1 MVSNGLDKVKSQR
14 MGESPSRK
22 KAEKDLS
29 LESYLRNSLED
40 LDASSRRSR
49 GAGGPPHYGVDFE
62 QGSIDES
69 EDTWA
74 QSFQADLN
82 KERRPKKLL
91 GSILP
96 YLAVAIICGATS
108 GGALLYFMLRYSAPP
123 AEVQSTASDEPETA
137 YGEALNR
144 TPAPPPVN
152 HPWKAGPPPGAESQ
166 GEASENAARM
176 AFSAASSAKAQ
187 AGAEAA
193 GSTGLFPAPNADAN
207 TKQIDSGNRVAAVAP
222 SVQAPPAVAAVPS
235 LPAPVEANPAQGS
248 GIANTD
254 TSQAVVQHS
263 TLPADQ
269 EDKMLKRG
277 STLLTQNDIAGA
289 RLVFH
294 YLASHGSA
302 KGAFALAESFDP
314 KKLAGRHIAG
324 VTPDA
329 NQARTWYTRAA
340 EMGSKEAAAIL
351 RKAAP

>member
-1 MVSNGLDKVKSQR
+1 MASNGLNKVKSQR
-14 MGESPSRK
+14 IGESPSARK
-22 KAEKDLS
+22 TEKDIS

-49 GAGGPPHYGVDFE
+49 GTGSAPRYDADFE
-62 QGSIDES
+62 DEPS
-69 EDTWA
+69 DQSDDRWA

-82 KERRPKKLL
+82 KGRRPKKLL

-123 AEVQSTASDEPETA
+123 AEVESTAPAGNETA
-137 YGEALNR
+137 YGEASSR
-144 TPAPPPVN
+144 SPASSPVN
-152 HPWKAGPPPGAESQ
+152 PSSKASSPPGAESQ
-166 GEASENAARM
+166 GEASEDAAHQT
-176 AFSAASSAKAQ
+176 FSAASGAKAQ
-187 AGAEAA
+187 AGLEPA
-193 GSTGLFPAPNADAN
+193 GPTGLFAATNADAN
-207 TKQIDSGNRVAAVAP
+207 TKQSDSGSRIAAVAP
-222 SVQAPPAVAAVPS
+222 GAEAPPAVAAVPS
-235 LPAPVEANPAQGS
+235 LQAPAEPNPAQG
-248 GIANTD
+248 GIANPD
-254 TSQAVVQHS
+254 TSQPAVQHS
-263 TLPADQ
+263 KLPVDQ

-277 STLLTQNDIAGA
+277 TTLLSQNDIAGA

-302 KGAFALAESFDP
+302 KGAFALAESYDP
-314 KKLAGRHIAG
+314 RKLAGRHIAG
-324 VTPDA
+324 ITPDA